1 MKNFNQIVKSEKL
14 KYITIVYPVILESIK
29 LMVQEHYDNEN
40 YNDTLFLI
48 NTCYSGYI
56 NLNTPEFNQHR
67 CIYYN
72 FEHSDDLNL
81 KQRVDVQ
88 NYLKVNMV
96 TEVWSMEPNNELFDG
111 DMGVKYMPV
120 RYTSLIKKNK
130 YNKEPLFDLGFIGI
144 VGSNEYSPRR
154 NNFFGRYILDEN
166 IDFSIKIMNGYSI
179 SEMKDELSNCRFI
192 LDSHRTYLDN
202 MQNQARIFEH
212 ICLGHT
218 VLSEK
223 SNYNIFPGLIY
234 EWENIDELNNL
245 IKTVE
250 PQDFSEQYKEMTYTD
265 EAYEN
270 YREYILFNN
279 YYNKTNNYFF
289 TNKPRRFDIINKL
302 INAFNYKSY
311 LEIGVSGGYN
321 IKEVN
326 CNYKIGVDPV
336 AGEYVTHV
344 MTSDEYFKNLLP
356 DDKFD
361 IIFIDGLHLWEQ
373 CYRDIEN
380 SLNHLSPNGVIICH
394 DMNPLE
400 EMYQSRG
407 YVSSGIW
414 NGDVW
419 KAFVKVRMEHNDLFT
434 CMIED
439 CDYGLGFITWG
450 NQESIKLDK
459 NFNELTYTEDFNKK
473 KAYLMNTVK
482 LNDFLE
488 RNRL

>member
-1 MKNFNQIVKSEKL
+1 MKNIKQIKVDYL
-14 KYITIVYPVILESIK
+14 KYITIIYQLELESVK
-29 LMVQEHYDNEN
+29 LMIQEHYDKPDF
-40 YNDTLFLI
+40 NDTLFI
-48 NTCYSGYI
+48 I
-56 NLNTPEFNQHR
+56 NLIDLEIDLDYFKQSSK
-67 CIYYN
+67 IYYN
-72 FEHSDDLNL
+72 LEHAKDLNVANNKYVIEQYKKL
-81 KQRVDVQ
+81 GI
-88 NYLKVNMV
+88 
-96 TEVWSMEPNNELFDG
+96 TEVWSMEPNCEMFDSDLG
-111 DMGVKYMPV
+111 IRFMPI
-120 RYTSLIKKNK
+120 RYTTLIDKTVFHN
-130 YNKEPLFDLGFIGI
+130 NSRVDFDLGFTGI
-144 VGSNEYSPRR
+144 VGAKFCPRR
-154 NNFFGRYILDEN
+154 NDFFNEYMN
-166 IDFSIKIMNGYSI
+166 PKYDFSIKIMNGYNICS
-179 SEMKDELSNCRFI
+179 MKDEFTNCRYA
-192 LDSHRTYLDN
+192 LDFHRTYN
-202 MQNQARIFEH
+202 HNNQNQVRLFEH

-223 SNYNIFPGLIY
+223 SDYNIFPGLIY

-265 EAYEN
+265 DAYER
-270 YREYILFNN
+270 YRNDILWEN

-289 TNKPRRFDIINKL
+289 ANNPIRFDIINKL
-302 INAFNYKSY
+302 INTFNYKSY
-311 LEIGVSGGYN
+311 LEIGVSCGDN
-321 IKEVN
+321 FREVN

-344 MTSDEYFKNLLP
+344 MTSDEYFSNLLP

-400 EMYQSRG
+400 EMYQTRNN
-407 YVSSGIW
+407 VSSDFW

-419 KAFVKVRMEHNDLFT
+419 KAFVKVRMEHNNLFT

-439 CDYGLGFITWG
+439 CDFGLGVITWG
-450 NQESIKLDK
+450 NQEAITLDK
-459 NFNELTYTEDFNKK
+459 NFDELTYTEDFNKN